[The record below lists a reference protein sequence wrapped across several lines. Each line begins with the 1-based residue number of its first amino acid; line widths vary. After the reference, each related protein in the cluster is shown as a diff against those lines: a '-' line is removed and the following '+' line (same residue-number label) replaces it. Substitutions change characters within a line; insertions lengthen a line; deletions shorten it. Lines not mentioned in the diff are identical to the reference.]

1 MENPLNFP
9 QLYQPQI
16 PHIMLTSFRSI
27 RFSSYY
33 TSQLFPTTAPR
44 PIKRQRLMTP
54 QTRGNVLVNA
64 KVNSPQQQQQQQ
76 QLQQQ
81 ILLPSSP
88 ISNGNN
94 ANGCSNGINGDQNP
108 TMYTNGQQ
116 HLLGPFKVYSKFTL
130 LYFVYF
136 VCFVSF
142 LFIPFIFTQNL
153 Y

>member
-1 MENPLNFP
+1 
-9 QLYQPQI
+9 
-16 PHIMLTSFRSI
+16 MLIFFCCI
-27 RFSSYY
+27 HFSSYY

-76 QLQQQ
+76 QIQQQ
-81 ILLPSSP
+81 QQMLLPSSP

-94 ANGCSNGINGDQNP
+94 ANSCSNGINGDQHP
-108 TMYTNGQQ
+108 PMYTNGQQ

-130 LYFVYF
+130 LCFVYF
-136 VCFVSF
+136 RLFCIFPSFIYPKIYIKISILVSRV
-142 LFIPFIFTQNL
+142 LYAIF
-153 Y
+153 